1 MHPPTQADADTPATE
16 IAERRLRAAARR
28 RAVLLVMA
36 AAAVF
41 SLVGALVKGLGGALP
56 LAQVVLCRNLFA
68 IPLLLPLL
76 WRAGGL
82 AALRTRNPWL
92 HAARMLTGLVGM
104 VGAFHGYA
112 VLPLAMVTALGFTM
126 PLFLTLLSI
135 PLLGET
141 VGPRR
146 GAAVLAGFGGVL
158 LIALPGGGVAAD
170 GPGIAAVLAGAVG
183 WALSMITIRRM
194 GGAGESNAAIVLW
207 FAIGATTVSAVV
219 ALPLWVAPSPLQ
231 WAMLAG
237 TGLLSAIAQVM
248 MTEAYRR
255 GEATLL
261 APFEYS
267 AILWTTLMGVLV
279 WAELPDGWDFAG
291 IAVLVASGL
300 YIWRRE
306 VVLGLR
312 R

>member
-1 MHPPTQADADTPATE
+1 MPEALVAVLP
-16 IAERRLRAAARR
+16 IAAARR
-28 RAVLLVMA
+28 HAVLMILGA
-36 AAAVF
+36 ACLF
-41 SLVGALVKGLGGALP
+41 SLAGACVKTLGGEVP

-68 IPLLLPLL
+68 VLVLLPLL

-82 AALRTRNPWL
+82 AALRTSHPRL
-92 HAARMLTGLVGM
+92 HALRLVAGLGGM
-104 VGAFHGYA
+104 VASFYGLT
-112 VLPLAMVTALGFTM
+112 VLPLATVTALGFTM

-135 PLLGET
+135 PLLGER

-158 LIALPGGGVAAD
+158 LMTLPGGAA
-170 GPGIAAVLAGAVG
+170 GANIGGLWAVLAGALA
-183 WALSMITIRRM
+183 WALAMITIRRM
-194 GGAGESNAAIVLW
+194 GDAGEGNVAIVVW
-207 FAIGATTVSAVV
+207 FALGAAGLSGLASLPGWVWPSAT
-219 ALPLWVAPSPLQ
+219 Q
-231 WAMLAG
+231 WA
-237 TGLLSAIAQVM
+237 LLVAIGVISAAAQVM
-248 MTEAYRR
+248 MTEGYRR

-267 AILWTTLMGVLV
+267 AILWTTTLGVV
-279 WAELPDGWDFAG
+279 FWAELPDGWDLAG

-306 VVLGLR
+306 VTLGLR

>member
-1 MHPPTQADADTPATE
+1 MHPQTQPDPDADAL
-16 IAERRLRAAARR
+16 ERRLRAAARR
-28 RAVLLVMA
+28 RAVLLVLA

-41 SLVGALVKGLGGALP
+41 SLAGALVKGLRGELP
-56 LAQVVLCRNLFA
+56 LAQVVLCRNLFG
-68 IPLLLPLL
+68 IPVLLPLL

-82 AALRTRNPWL
+82 AALRTRHPKL
-92 HAARMLTGLVGM
+92 HAVRMFTGLVGM
-104 VGAFHGYA
+104 VGAFYGYA
-112 VLPLAMVTALGFTM
+112 VLPLATVTALGFTM

-135 PLLGET
+135 ALLRER

-158 LIALPGGGVAAD
+158 LMALPGGGGATDAL
-170 GPGIAAVLAGAVG
+170 GTAAVLAGAVG

-207 FAIGATTVSAVV
+207 FALGATAVSALV
-219 ALPLWVAPSPLQ
+219 AVPLWVAPSPAQ

-237 TGLLSAIAQVM
+237 TGLLSAGAQVM
-248 MTEAYRR
+248 MTAAYRR

-267 AILWTTLMGVLV
+267 AILWTTLMGALV

>member
-1 MHPPTQADADTPATE
+1 MDTPTE
-16 IAERRLRAAARR
+16 PTPTGGTAEAVSDEAERRQRSAARR
-28 RAVLLVMA
+28 HAVLMVLA

-41 SLVGALVKGLGGALP
+41 SLAGALVKGLKGELP
-56 LAQVVLCRNLFA
+56 LAQVVVCRNLFG
-68 IPLLLPLL
+68 IPALLPLV
-76 WRAGGL
+76 WISAGRAGL
-82 AALRTRNPWL
+82 WSALRTRNPKL
-92 HAARMLTGLVGM
+92 HAIRMLTGLVGM
-104 VGAFHGYA
+104 VGAFYGYA
-112 VLPLAMVTALGFTM
+112 VLPLATVTALGFTM

-135 PLLGET
+135 PLLGEK

-146 GAAVLAGFGGVL
+146 G
-158 LIALPGGGVAAD
+158 
-170 GPGIAAVLAGAVG
+170 AAVLAGAVG

-194 GGAGESNAAIVLW
+194 GDAGESNATIVLW
-207 FAIGATTVSAVV
+207 FALGATAVSAVV
-219 ALPLWVAPSPLQ
+219 AVPLWVAPTPLQ

-237 TGLLSAIAQVM
+237 TGLLSAGAQVM

-267 AILWTTLMGVLV
+267 AILWTTVMGAVV